1 MSIRPEI
8 SCIIPFWNEGSNLIS
23 VLNEITKAKNISE
36 IICVDD
42 GSSDCNHVKVKTRFP
57 SVNLVRLDI
66 NRGKSDAVREGLK
79 FAKGEFI
86 LLLDADLKNLD
97 YREIDLAAMAFFRA
111 GNLDMLILRRVHAVF
126 YVRLYRADILF
137 TGERILKKDD
147 LITVLDGD
155 VNGWQLESAINTW
168 MYLNE
173 KNVSWVPYSA
183 INCDKQ
189 VKWGMF
195 NGIRLNLK
203 TYSDMISAAGFNNVV
218 KQIFFF
224 AKKELRLQ

>member
-1 MSIRPEI
+1 MDGTREI

-23 VLNEITKAKNISE
+23 VLTEITKAKNISE

-42 GSSDCNHVKVKTRFP
+42 GSDDCNHVKVKNKFP
-57 SVNLVRLDI
+57 AINLVRLQS
-66 NRGKSDAVREGLK
+66 NRGKTDAVREGLK
-79 FAKGEFI
+79 HAKGEFI

-97 YREIDLAAMAFFRA
+97 HREIDLAAVAFFRA
-111 GNLDMLILRRVHAVF
+111 GNLDMLILRRINAVF

-137 TGERILKKDD
+137 TGERILKKGD
-147 LITVLDGD
+147 LVTILDGD

-168 MYLNE
+168 MYLNG
-173 KNVSWVPYSA
+173 KNVSWVAHSG

-189 VKWGMF
+189 AKWGTL
-195 NGIRLNLK
+195 NGIRLNLR
-203 TYSDMISAAGFNNVV
+203 TYSDMVSAAGFNNIM

-224 AKKELRLQ
+224 ARSELRLQ